1 MLKLY
6 AYFRL
11 LRPLNLLQGAIAL
24 LVTATLMDSFPA
36 WKVILCAV
44 LIVWCYTGAG
54 NALNDYCDADIDKIN
69 RPKRPIPQGL
79 VARAGALRLSIVLFL
94 IGSVTAFPFLT
105 KELAVIIGLALFF
118 LIAYSPVFKKRAL
131 WGNVIVS
138 AILGMTFLFAAIL
151 YGDLTRGIAPFCLA
165 FGFNLIREMVKDVQD
180 VSGDHAC
187 GAQTLPLKYGIV
199 FTRRIIIFCTLLLMV
214 GALVP
219 YGLGIYGKYYL
230 LTLIF
235 GVEIPLGF
243 FIYSLQKDS
252 SAANC
257 ARLAALL
264 KGDIFMGLLAIFL
277 GKF

>member
-24 LVTATLMDSFPA
+24 LVMATLMDSFPA
-36 WKVILCAV
+36 WNVILCAV

-54 NALNDYCDADIDKIN
+54 NALNDYYDAEIDKIN
-69 RPKRPIPQGL
+69 RPERPIPQGL
-79 VARAGALRLSIVLFL
+79 VSRNGALRLSIVLFL
-94 IGSVTAFPFLT
+94 IGSATAIPFLS
-105 KELAVIIGLALFF
+105 KELIVIILLALFF
-118 LIAYSPVFKKRAL
+118 LITYSPFFKMRPF

-138 AILGMTFLFAAIL
+138 AILGMTFLFAASL
-151 YGDLTRGIAPFCLA
+151 YADLTRGIPPFCLA
-165 FGFNLIREMVKDVQD
+165 FGFNLIREMVKDIQD

-187 GAQTLPLKYGIV
+187 GAQTMPLRYGTT
-199 FTRRIIIFCTLLLMV
+199 FTRRVIILCTVLLMV

-257 ARLAALL
+257 ARLAAFL

>member
-1 MLKLY
+1 MLKPY

-24 LVTATLMDSFPA
+24 LVMATLMDSLPA
-36 WKVILCAV
+36 WNIIFCAV

-54 NALNDYCDADIDKIN
+54 NALNDYCDAEIDKIN
-69 RPKRPIPQGL
+69 RPERPIPQGL
-79 VARAGALRLSIVLFL
+79 VSRNGALRLSIVLFL
-94 IGSVTAFPFLT
+94 LGSVAAIPFLT
-105 KELAVIIGLALFF
+105 EELVVIMLLALIF
-118 LIAYSPVFKKRAL
+118 LITYSPFFKMRPF

-138 AILGMTFLFAAIL
+138 AILGMTFLFAASL
-151 YGDLTRGIAPFCLA
+151 YGDLTRGIPPFFLA

-180 VSGDHAC
+180 VSGDYAG
-187 GAQTLPLKYGIV
+187 GAQTMPLKYGII
-199 FTRRIIIFCTLLLMV
+199 FSRRVIIFCTVLLMV

-219 YGLGIYGKYYL
+219 YGLGVYGKYYL

-243 FIYSLQKDS
+243 FIYSLQKDG

-257 ARLAALL
+257 ARLAAFL

>member
-11 LRPLNLLQGAIAL
+11 MRPLNLLQGAIAL

-36 WKVILCAV
+36 WNVIGCAM

-54 NALNDYCDADIDKIN
+54 NALNDYCDAEIDQIN
-69 RPKRPIPQGL
+69 RPERPIPQGL
-79 VARAGALRLSIVLFL
+79 VSRAGALRLSIFLFL
-94 IGSVTAFPFLT
+94 LGSIAAIPFLT
-105 KELAVIIGLALFF
+105 KELAVIILLALFF
-118 LIAYSPVFKKRAL
+118 LITYSPIFKMRPF

-138 AILGMTFLFAAIL
+138 TILGMTFLFAASL
-151 YGDLTRGIAPFCLA
+151 YGDLTRGIPPFCLA
-165 FGFNLIREMVKDVQD
+165 FGFNLIREMVKDIQD
-180 VSGDHAC
+180 VSGDHAY
-187 GAQTLPLKYGIV
+187 GAQTLPLKYGAT
-199 FTRRIIIFCTLLLMV
+199 FTRRVIILCTVLLMV
-214 GALVP
+214 GALLP
-219 YGLGIYGKYYL
+219 YGLAIYGKYYL

-243 FIYSLQKDS
+243 FIYSLQRDS

-257 ARLAALL
+257 ARLAAFL

>member
-24 LVTATLMDSFPA
+24 LVMATLMDSLPA
-36 WKVILCAV
+36 WNIILCAM

-54 NALNDYCDADIDKIN
+54 NALNDYFDAEIDKIN

-79 VARAGALRLSIVLFL
+79 VSRNGALRLSIVLFL
-94 IGSVTAFPFLT
+94 IGSVIAFPFLT
-105 KELAVIIGLALFF
+105 KELAVIVGLALFF
-118 LIAYSPVFKKRAL
+118 LITYSPFFKMRPF
-131 WGNVIVS
+131 WGNLIVS
-138 AILGMTFLFAAIL
+138 VILGMTFLFAASL
-151 YGDLTRGIAPFCLA
+151 YGDLIRGIPPFCLA

-180 VSGDHAC
+180 VSGDHAG
-187 GAQTLPLKYGIV
+187 GAQTLPLKYGIT
-199 FTRRIIIFCTLLLMV
+199 FTRRVIILCTVVLMV
-214 GALVP
+214 GALIP
-219 YGLGIYGKYYL
+219 YALSIYGKYYL
-230 LTLIF
+230 LILIF

-243 FIYSLQKDS
+243 FIYSLQQDS
-252 SAANC
+252 STANC

-264 KGDIFMGLLAIFL
+264 KGDIFLGLLAIFL

>member
-24 LVTATLMDSFPA
+24 LVMATLMDSFPA
-36 WKVILCAV
+36 WGVILCAV
-44 LIVWCYTGAG
+44 IIVWCYTGAG
-54 NALNDYCDADIDKIN
+54 NALNDYYDAEIDKIN

-79 VARAGALRLSIVLFL
+79 VPRIRALWLSIFLFL
-94 IGSVTAFPFLT
+94 IGSVAAIPFLT
-105 KELAVIIGLALFF
+105 KELAVIIGFALFF
-118 LIAYSPVFKKRAL
+118 LIAYSPVFKMRPF

-138 AILGMTFLFAAIL
+138 AILGLTFLFAASL
-151 YGDLTRGIAPFCLA
+151 YGDLTRGIPPFCLA

-180 VSGDHAC
+180 IGGDQAC
-187 GAQTLPLKYGIV
+187 GAQTIPLRYGII
-199 FTRRIIIFCTLLLMV
+199 FSRRVIILCTVLLMI
-214 GALVP
+214 GALIP

-257 ARLAALL
+257 ARLAAFL